1 MLRRS
6 FLRIEKQSGIVA
18 LAFYRNLFTLAP
30 QLRSLFQSDIEL
42 QGCKFMEA
50 VGIAIRSLEKSGEL
64 TSVLKALGRRHTGYG
79 ARGEHYPVVIEAL
92 LMTLRQTLG
101 SEFTPQLARA
111 WEQALIH
118 IAETMKRGAASAIAL
133 S

>member
-50 VGIAIRSLEKSGEL
+50 VGFAIRSLKKPGEL
-64 TSVLKALGRRHTGYG
+64 TPMFKALGRRHTGYG
-79 ARGEHYPVVIEAL
+79 AVGEHYPVVIEAL
-92 LMTLRQTLG
+92 LLTLQQSLG
-101 SEFTPQLARA
+101 PEFTPRLARA
-111 WEQALIH
+111 WERALIH
-118 IAETMKRGAASAIAL
+118 IAEIMKSGAASAVAL

>member
-1 MLRRS
+1 MLRRT

-50 VGIAIRSLEKSGEL
+50 VGFSINRLEKPGEF
-64 TSVLKALGRRHTGYG
+64 TAMLKGLGRRHTGYG

-92 LMTLRQTLG
+92 LLTLRQSLG
-101 SEFTPQLARA
+101 SEFTPRLARA
-111 WEQALIH
+111 WELALIH
-118 IAETMKRGAASAIAL
+118 IAENMKSGAASAVPL